1 MELQHRPHPEPRDLT
16 RGGPYDTTDHRI
28 IDVGNG
34 NHLSV
39 HDFGD
44 GEIPLLLLHGIPG
57 HAVSWDRV
65 IARLPAEYRVIVPDL
80 LGFGASSRPT
90 GALELHAES
99 QANAVA
105 AALDHLRVA
114 NVFVV
119 GHDFGGPVALWLTRL
134 RPGLVTRI
142 GLVAANVMPDTP
154 IPTPLNL
161 LTVPVV
167 GALVE
172 RAIMSP
178 PALRMMVSRGVG
190 RPKIAIDRSA
200 YIGDRRQARVIRTI
214 FADSLRNLRELYTPT
229 KEALEKLDVPVF
241 VAWGDRD
248 PFFGVAEGRRIA
260 EAVAG
265 STFTV
270 FEGAGHFLT
279 DERPDRLADLIAKTA
294 RRTDL

>member
-1 MELQHRPHPEPRDLT
+1 MNPRT
-16 RGGPYDTTDHRI
+16 INIGE
-28 IDVGNG
+28 G

-39 HDFGD
+39 HDSGD
-44 GEIPLLLLHGIPG
+44 GDTTLLLLHGIPG
-57 HAVSWDRV
+57 HAGAWGRV
-65 IARLPAEYRVIVPDL
+65 IDRLPAEYRVIVPDL

-90 GALELHAES
+90 SATQLHAKS

-105 AALDHLRVA
+105 AVLDQLRVA

-119 GHDFGGPVALWLTRL
+119 GHDFGGPVALLLTRL
-134 RPGLVTRI
+134 RPGLVSHL
-142 GLVAANVMPDTP
+142 GLVATNVMPDTP
-154 IPTPLNL
+154 IPAPLNL
-161 LTVPVV
+161 LTVPFI

-190 RPKIAIDRSA
+190 RPKIAIDRTA
-200 YIGDRRQARVIRTI
+200 YVGDRRQASAIKTI
-214 FADSLRNLRELYTPT
+214 FSESLRNLRELYAPT
-229 KEALEKLDVPVF
+229 KEALERLDVPLF

-260 EAVAG
+260 QTVSG

-270 FEGAGHFLT
+270 FEGAGHFLP
-279 DERPDRLADLIAKTA
+279 DERPDQLVDLIVKTA
-294 RRTDL
+294 G